1 MALNER
7 ISIQGISVETNESE
21 VTKMA
26 KFDMYATVTERII
39 AMLENGVIP
48 WEKPWIG
55 ESGAWSRATGKYYSL
70 INQFLLDGGEYATIS
85 QINAEGG
92 HVNKGAKAKQVWMF
106 YFKRIEETNDET
118 GEVEV
123 KFLPRQKYE
132 RVFNIAEDTDLEV
145 KHNKAV
151 EPSGVEPLRVLERIK
166 EDYLTR
172 NRGLEYREVIGN
184 RAYYSPAMDS
194 VVVPDKSQ
202 FNEVAEF
209 YSTVFHELA
218 HSTGHSSRLNRFTDN
233 DTSACFGGEE
243 YSREELCAE
252 LTACAVLANTGVETS
267 SSFRNNTAYIQAWI
281 KALKDDTKA
290 IIRASAKAEA
300 AFNLIMGIEEES
312 AEE

>member
-1 MALNER
+1 M
-7 ISIQGISVETNESE
+7 G
-21 VTKMA
+21 

-39 AMLENGVIP
+39 ALLESGIIP

-70 INQFLLDGGEYATIS
+70 INQFLLDGGEYATIP

-106 YFKRIEETNDET
+106 YYKRIEETNEET

-145 KHNKAV
+145 KHDKSAETPTGVVALARLESIKNGYLLR
-151 EPSGVEPLRVLERIK
+151 SG
-166 EDYLTR
+166 
-172 NRGLEYREVIGN
+172 GLEFNEVVGN
-184 RAYYSPAMDS
+184 RAYYSPAMDA
-194 VVVPDKSQ
+194 VVVPAKSQ

-218 HSTGHSSRLNRFTDN
+218 HSTGHSSRLKRFADN

-252 LTACAVLANTGVETS
+252 LTACAVLANTGVETT
-267 SSFRNNTAYIQAWI
+267 SSFRNNTAYIQSWVR
-281 KALKDDTKA
+281 ALKDDTKA

-300 AFNLIMGIEEES
+300 AFNLIMGIENDES
-312 AEE
+312 AEG